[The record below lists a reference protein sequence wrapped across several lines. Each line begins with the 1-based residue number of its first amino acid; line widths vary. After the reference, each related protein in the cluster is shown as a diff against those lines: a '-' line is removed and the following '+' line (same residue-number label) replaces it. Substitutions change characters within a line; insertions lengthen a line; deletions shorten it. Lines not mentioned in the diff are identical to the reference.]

1 MLPIFKMQVQHIL
14 RGKRKWFVVLLLL
27 MPVLLTYVAMEVGGL
42 GELKRTLEKKE
53 ETAGEPDRA
62 ADHPPLVRGS
72 RRRVVVTDEPR
83 EFANGTILVTRD
95 GVIYNGRNVPED
107 WHIDVNEGYLV
118 IEDGYAWL
126 DESKKREG
134 AGLGIRITASALSMR
149 GSLDVAWE
157 VVVAIYLFLL
167 YPQVACLLLALFYG
181 SSLLGTEL
189 ENKTLT
195 YLFTRPVKRWRIITG
210 KYLAIVC
217 VLIPPTAVSLSIS
230 WMLMG
235 ATSVERILPG
245 VLAGAAGGIIAYNAV
260 FVLLGF
266 IAPKRAMVLALM
278 YGVVFEFILS
288 FVPALVNEF
297 TITYYLRSLVVG
309 ITDLEVPGE
318 IARIVGGASFA
329 TSLLALGGIVV
340 LALVLSSLL
349 AGRREYVVADQ

>member
-1 MLPIFKMQVQHIL
+1 
-14 RGKRKWFVVLLLL
+14 
-27 MPVLLTYVAMEVGGL
+27 ME
-42 GELKRTLEKKE
+42 
-53 ETAGEPDRA
+53 
-62 ADHPPLVRGS
+62 
-72 RRRVVVTDEPR
+72 RV
-83 EFANGTILVTRD
+83 
-95 GVIYNGRNVPED
+95 
-107 WHIDVNEGYLV
+107 
-118 IEDGYAWL
+118 
-126 DESKKREG
+126 
-134 AGLGIRITASALSMR
+134 
-149 GSLDVAWE
+149 
-157 VVVAIYLFLL
+157 
-167 YPQVACLLLALFYG
+167 
-181 SSLLGTEL
+181 
-189 ENKTLT
+189 
-195 YLFTRPVKRWRIITG
+195 
-210 KYLAIVC
+210 
-217 VLIPPTAVSLSIS
+217 
-230 WMLMG
+230 
-235 ATSVERILPG
+235 LPG